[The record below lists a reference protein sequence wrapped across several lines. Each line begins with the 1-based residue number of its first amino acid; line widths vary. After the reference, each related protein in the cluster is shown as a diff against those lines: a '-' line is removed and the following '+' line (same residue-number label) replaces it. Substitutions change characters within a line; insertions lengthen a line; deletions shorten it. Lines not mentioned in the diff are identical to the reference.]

1 MNASKKG
8 FTLIEMLLVVG
19 IIAILSSAVVF
30 SFRRVMGSAGR
41 AKATE
46 LVSNARTALEEM
58 YRRNDGWPQGI
69 YKAAQQNG
77 YYVMDE
83 DVAKLFAKND
93 LLNVDCKTK
102 DSEGHD
108 LDIKNYKLRGKD
120 RCGIV
125 DPWAQDVLSRSAANG
140 LTTTVPSGGTV
151 SDHRLYFAVDKDD
164 DGFVSKEEGAP
175 GNSVRAKAIVWCA
188 GADGGLSDCSTDA
201 KKSESSG
208 GRTVTNQD
216 NVYSWERAQEDRK

>member
-1 MNASKKG
+1 
-8 FTLIEMLLVVG
+8 MLLVVG

-30 SFRRVMGSAGR
+30 SFRRVTRSAGR
-41 AKATE
+41 AKAME

-83 DVAKLFAKND
+83 AIARLFAANS
-93 LLNVDCKTK
+93 LLNVDC
-102 DSEGHD
+102 SNG
-108 LDIKNYKLRGKD
+108 KLRGKD

-125 DPWAQDVLSRSAANG
+125 DPWAQDVLMRKPDNG
-140 LTTTVPSGGTV
+140 LATSVPSGGTV
-151 SDHRLYFAVDKDD
+151 QDHRLYFAVDKDD

-208 GRTVTNQD
+208 GRTVSNGD
-216 NVYSWERAQEDRK
+216 NVYSWERAQEDKK

>member
-1 MNASKKG
+1 MNARKKG

-30 SFRRVMGSAGR
+30 SFRRVMKSAGR
-41 AKATE
+41 AKAVE

-69 YKAAQQNG
+69 YNANKQEG

-83 DVAKLFAKND
+83 AIAKLFARND
-93 LLNVDCKTK
+93 LLTVDCYK
-102 DSEGHD
+102 DRDYPDDMS
-108 LDIKNYKLRGKD
+108 KYKLRGKD

-125 DPWAQDVLSRSAANG
+125 DPWAQDVLMRKPDNG
-140 LTTTVPSGGTV
+140 LATSVPSGGTV
-151 SDHRLYFAVDKDD
+151 QDHRLYFAVDKDD

-188 GADGGLSDCSTDA
+188 GADGGLSDCSTAA

-208 GRTVTNQD
+208 GRTVSNGD
-216 NVYSWERAQEDRK
+216 NVYSWDRAQEDKK